1 VRIRLASGFATFA
14 FAASGFT
21 PVDAIIRIVI
31 IDPRSVD
38 ANTCY
43 KILVNV
49 VIPRPIAFVS
59 TISTAGVLNVAPFS
73 FFNAFCG
80 DPPIV
85 GFSPNNNPPKD
96 TLVNARATGEFVV
109 NIVTEEIA
117 EQMNLTAKRYPP
129 DVNEFEIS
137 GLTPAPSTIVRPPR
151 VLESPV
157 NLECRLTQIVDLSS
171 RPEGN
176 SLVLGEV
183 VCFHVDDAIIDARY
197 RIDSEKLHALGRLGG
212 TGYAKTR
219 DRLHMT
225 RPE

>member
-1 VRIRLASGFATFA
+1 MWSSALDCPRLLR
-14 FAASGFT
+14 AAPGAN
-21 PVDAIIRIVI
+21 DIIRIVI
-31 IDPRSVD
+31 IDPRLVD
-38 ANTCY
+38 PATCY

-49 VIPRPIAFVS
+49 IIPRPIAFVS
-59 TISTAGVLNVAPFS
+59 TVSTGGVYNVAPFS

-85 GFSPNNNPPKD
+85 GFAPNNNPPKD
-96 TLVNARATGEFVV
+96 TLVNARDTGEFVV

-129 DVNEFEIS
+129 EVNEFEIAK
-137 GLTPAPSTIVRPPR
+137 LTAAPSQIVRAPR

-157 NLECRLTQIVDLSS
+157 NLECKVKQIIEISN
-171 RPEGN
+171 RPDGN

-183 VCFHVDDAIIDARY
+183 VCFHVDDSVIDSRY
-197 RIDSEKLHALGRLGG
+197 RIDSEKLHVIGRLGG
-212 TGYAKTR
+212 TAYAKTR